1 MSNSTKTAKQP
12 TSGIFRKKNL
22 DKMLAKVEREGHTLK
37 KTLGAFDLTILGI
50 GAIIGAGIFTLSG
63 TAAAGSEGHV
73 GAGPALVLS
82 FVLSGIICGITA
94 LCYAEFASMIPVAG
108 SAYTYT
114 YTTLGE
120 VVAFIVGWVLI
131 LGYGI
136 GSITVACGWSGYL
149 FQMIRGF
156 KNVLGFLPDWCFN
169 PPYWLVYEYKSAVH
183 MYEQSGIPANEVI
196 NQFPS
201 FFGLFPISL
210 NLPALLI
217 ILICTVLLYIGIQ
230 ESARMA
236 AMMVLV
242 KLVVIFGFIVGG
254 AFFVKPEN
262 WVPFMPNGITGAI
275 MGAFLVFFAYMGFDM
290 LATTAEETK
299 NPSRDL
305 PIGIIASLVI
315 CTIVYILVA
324 AVLTGMVKW
333 NEIDTHSPIATAMAQ
348 VGINWAAGVIS
359 IGAVAGLSSV
369 ILVQIMAV
377 TRILF
382 AMARDGLLP
391 KVFSKIHT
399 KFGTPHIIT
408 VVVGGFIAIATFFID
423 INKAA
428 ELCNIGTLTA
438 FTVVCAGIV
447 ILRYMEPNRYRPFRM
462 PGAPWLPAF
471 GACLSGSLILYTL
484 FNPTSPLTG
493 TLIYYAVWLALGFSI
508 YFLHGYKHSI
518 LKEEMAEEEA
528 QKA

>member
-1 MSNSTKTAKQP
+1 MSVTDSVEKKAAVNT
-12 TSGIFRKKNL
+12 GIFRKKNL
-22 DKMLAKVEREGHTLK
+22 DKILKKVDSEGHQLK
-37 KTLGAFDLTILGI
+37 KTLGAIDLTILGI
-50 GAIIGAGIFTLSG
+50 GAIIGAGIFTLAG
-63 TAAAGSEGHV
+63 TAAAGSPGHV
-73 GAGPALVLS
+73 GAGPALILS

-94 LCYAEFASMIPVAG
+94 LCYAEFASMIPIAG

-120 VVAFIVGWVLI
+120 IVAFIVGWVLV

-149 FQMIRGF
+149 MQLLRGF
-156 KNVLGFLPDWCFN
+156 KDALHLPAWLVD
-169 PPYWLVYEYKSAVH
+169 PPYWLIYEYKTAVH
-183 MYEQSGIPANEVI
+183 MYELNNITPDFPTILGIP
-196 NQFPS
+196 
-201 FFGLFPISL
+201 ISI
-210 NLPALLI
+210 NLPALFI
-217 ILICTVLLYIGIQ
+217 VIVCIYLLYIGIQ
-230 ESARMA
+230 ESAKMA
-236 AMMVLV
+236 AAM
-242 KLVVIFGFIVGG
+242 VVIKLIVIIGFIILG
-254 AFFVKPEN
+254 AFYVKPDN
-262 WVPFMPNGITGAI
+262 WVPFTPNGLTGVV

-290 LATTAEETK
+290 VATTAEETK

-305 PIGIIASLVI
+305 PIGIIGSLII

-333 NEIDTHSPIATAMAQ
+333 DQIDTHSPIATAMAQ
-348 VGINWAAGVIS
+348 VGLNWVSGIIS

-382 AMARDGLLP
+382 AMSRDGLLP
-391 KVFSKIHT
+391 KVFSKIHP
-399 KFGTPHIIT
+399 KFSTPHVIT
-408 VVVGGFIAIATFFID
+408 VVVGSFIAIATLFID

-447 ILRYMEPNRYRPFRM
+447 ILRIIEPTRHRPFKM
-462 PGAPWLPAF
+462 PFAPWLPGI

-484 FNPTSPLTG
+484 FNPTSPLTN
-493 TLIYYAVWLALGFSI
+493 TLIYYAIWLGFGFSI
-508 YFLHGYKHSI
+508 YFIHGMKHSS
-518 LKEEMAEEEA
+518 LKAELEEEA
-528 QKA
+528 RQANMS

>member
-1 MSNSTKTAKQP
+1 MSTNP
-12 TSGIFRKKNL
+12 TRGIFRKKNL
-22 DKMLAKVEREGHTLK
+22 DNILAKINTEGHQLK

-73 GAGPALVLS
+73 GAGPALVVS
-82 FVLSGIICGITA
+82 FILSGIICGITA

-120 VVAFIVGWVLI
+120 IVAFVVGWVLL

-149 FQMIRGF
+149 MQLLKGF
-156 KNVLGFLPDWCFN
+156 GSFLPDWLVN
-169 PPYWLVYEYKSAVH
+169 PPFWIIYEYKSALHAFEVAG
-183 MYEQSGIPANEVI
+183 MQPDFPMLFGI
-196 NQFPS
+196 
-201 FFGLFPISL
+201 PISL
-210 NLPALLI
+210 NLPALFII
-217 ILICTVLLYIGIQ
+217 ILCTCLLYIGIQ
-230 ESARMA
+230 ESAKMA
-236 AMMVLV
+236 AMMVII
-242 KLVVIFGFIVGG
+242 KLVVIFGFIAIG
-254 AFFVKPEN
+254 AFYVQPSN
-262 WVPFMPNGITGAI
+262 WVPFAPNGAPGAI

-299 NPSRDL
+299 DPEKNL

-324 AVLTGMVKW
+324 LVLTGMVKW
-333 NEIDTHSPIATAMAQ
+333 DQIDTHSPIATAMSQ
-348 VGINWAAGVIS
+348 VGLNWAAGAIS

-369 ILVQIMAV
+369 ILVQLMAV

-382 AMARDGLLP
+382 AMSRDGLLP
-391 KVFSKIHT
+391 KVMCKIHS
-399 KFGTPHIIT
+399 KFGTPHITTII
-408 VVVGGFIAIATFFID
+408 VGGFIAICTFFID

-447 ILRYMEPNRYRPFRM
+447 ILRYIEPDKHRPFRM
-462 PGAPWLPAF
+462 PWAPALPTF
-471 GACLSGSLILYTL
+471 GALCSGSLILYTL
-484 FNPTSPLTG
+484 FNPASPLTG
-493 TLIYYAVWLALGFSI
+493 TLIYFSVWLAFGLSI
-508 YFLHGYKHSI
+508 YFIYGVKNSV
-518 LKEEMAEEEA
+518 LKTEMEEEYNQS
-528 QKA
+528 QK

>member
-1 MSNSTKTAKQP
+1 MSNSTQ
-12 TSGIFRKKNL
+12 SVKKPSASVFKKK
-22 DKMLAKVEREGHTLK
+22 DVGKMLAKLEAGGEQLK

-73 GAGPALVLS
+73 GAGPALILS

-120 VVAFIVGWVLI
+120 IVAFIVGWVLI

-149 FQMIRGF
+149 FQLLRGF
-156 KNVLGFLPDWCFN
+156 EQSLHLPHWLVH
-169 PPYWLVYEYKSAVH
+169 PPFWMVYEYKSALVA
-183 MYEQSGIPANEVI
+183 YETANMTPDFPMLFGIPV
-196 NQFPS
+196 S
-201 FFGLFPISL
+201 F
-210 NLPALLI
+210 NLPALFI
-217 ILICTVLLYIGIQ
+217 IIVCTYLLYIGIQ

-236 AMMVLV
+236 AVMVLI
-242 KLVVIFGFIVGG
+242 KLVVIFAFIVGG
-254 AFFVKPEN
+254 AFFVQPAN
-262 WVPFMPNGITGAI
+262 WSPFMPNGFTGVV

-290 LATTAEETK
+290 VATTAEETK

-305 PIGIIASLVI
+305 PIGIITSLVV
-315 CTIVYILVA
+315 CTIIYILVA
-324 AVLTGMVKW
+324 AVLTGMVPW
-333 NEIDTHSPIATAMAQ
+333 NKIDTHSPIATAMAQ

-369 ILVQIMAV
+369 ILVQLMAV
-377 TRILF
+377 TRVLF

-391 KVFSKIHT
+391 KVFSKIHN
-399 KFGTPHIIT
+399 KYHTPHILTIC
-408 VVVGGFIAIATFFID
+408 VGSFVAICTFFID

-447 ILRYMEPNRYRPFRM
+447 ILRYTEPHKERPFRM
-462 PGAPWLPAF
+462 PLAPALPTIGALM
-471 GACLSGSLILYTL
+471 SSSLIIFTL
-484 FNPTSPLTG
+484 FNTESPL
-493 TLIYYAVWLALGFSI
+493 LLYYAAWLGVGISV
-508 YFLHGYKHSI
+508 YFIHGRSHST
-518 LKEEMAEEEA
+518 LKAELEEEENQA
-528 QKA
+528 MSAEAS

>member
-1 MSNSTKTAKQP
+1 MTDTGSTGTKKEIP
-12 TSGIFRKKNL
+12 SGIFRKKNL
-22 DKMLAKVEREGHTLK
+22 DKMLAKLDSEGHHLK

-63 TAAAGSEGHV
+63 TAAAGGPGHV

-120 VVAFIVGWVLI
+120 IVAFIVGWVLV

-149 FQMIRGF
+149 MQMLKGF
-156 KNVLGFLPDWCFN
+156 ESTLHLPH
-169 PPYWLVYEYKSAVH
+169 WLVDPPFYLIYEYKTAVT
-183 MYEQSGIPANEVI
+183 MYEHANLTPDFPMLFGIPLSI
-196 NQFPS
+196 
-201 FFGLFPISL
+201 
-210 NLPALLI
+210 NLPALFI
-217 ILICTVLLYIGIQ
+217 VVVCTVLLYIGIQ

-236 AMMVLV
+236 AAMVLI
-242 KLVVIFGFIVGG
+242 KLVVIVGFIILG
-254 AFFVKPEN
+254 AFYVQPAN
-262 WVPFMPNGITGAI
+262 WTPFMPNGIPGVV

-290 LATTAEETK
+290 VATTAEETK
-299 NPSRDL
+299 NPARDL
-305 PIGIIASLVI
+305 PIGIITSLVV

-324 AVLTGMVKW
+324 LVLTGMVKW
-333 NEIDTHSPIATAMAQ
+333 DQIDTHSPIATAMAQ
-348 VGINWAAGVIS
+348 VGLNWVSGVIS

-382 AMARDGLLP
+382 AMSRDGLLP
-391 KVFSKIHT
+391 KVFSSIHS
-399 KFGTPHIIT
+399 KFHTPHIVT
-408 VVVGGFIAIATFFID
+408 VTVGGLIAIATFFID

-438 FTVVCAGIV
+438 FTVVCAGVV
-447 ILRYMEPNRYRPFRM
+447 ILRYIEPTRHRPFRM
-462 PGAPWLPAF
+462 PYAPALPAI
-471 GACLSGSLILYTL
+471 GAVFSGSLILYTL
-484 FNPTSPLTG
+484 FNPTSPLTD
-493 TLIYYAVWLALGFSI
+493 TLMYYALWLTLGFSV
-508 YFLHGYKHSI
+508 YFLHGSKHSV
-518 LKEEMAEEEA
+518 LKSEMAEENA
-528 QKA
+528 QLKQ